1 MVAFLTRILI
11 ALGILS
17 FRMAT
22 VFAIISPVIVLYIY
36 WKTKRSANVTLG
48 EEDLSRRILIEDIA
62 TTETD
67 TEEDSEVNDEEY
79 DELSNHDSGFACSSD
94 NSSLDRYE
102 VGYLYFIVW

>member
-11 ALGILS
+11 ALGILP

-22 VFAIISPVIVLYIY
+22 VFAIIGPVIVLYIY

-67 TEEDSEVNDEEY
+67 TEEDSEVNDE
-79 DELSNHDSGFACSSD
+79 LSNHDSGFACSSD

>member
-22 VFAIISPVIVLYIY
+22 VFAIISPVIVLYIF
-36 WKTKRSANVTLG
+36 WKTKRSADVTLG

-67 TEEDSEVNDEEY
+67 TEDSEVNDEEH

-102 VGYLYFIVW
+102 VGYLYFIV

>member
-1 MVAFLTRILI
+1 MVAFLTRIII

-22 VFAIISPVIVLYIY
+22 VLAIISPVIVLYIY
-36 WKTKRSANVTLG
+36 WKTKRSPDVTLG
-48 EEDLSRRILIEDIA
+48 EEDFSRRILIEDIA

-67 TEEDSEVNDEEY
+67 TEDSEVNDEEH

>member
-36 WKTKRSANVTLG
+36 WKTKRSANIALRI
-48 EEDLSRRILIEDIA
+48 RRIVIEEIA

-67 TEEDSEVNDEEY
+67 TEEDSEVNDEEH